1 MYLKGDTKL
10 VNFLCHIFYILF
22 KKYITL
28 DIIIFQCLKKSIL
41 MFPNVGNHWTRK
53 WNTDMTSCH
62 RHRVILTP
70 AFLSHLC
77 SRLGQAPGGPWL
89 CHVCP
94 IDGRPAPAS
103 SRVET
108 IASQG
113 FTQMP
118 PPSQR
123 SLPFPSQI
131 FLSLLSS
138 QVNIICSHFLWF
150 CLIHWHLS
158 AYSINLSFFF
168 HIRYLLLL
176 LYVFSEHNIM
186 LHS

>member
-1 MYLKGDTKL
+1 
-10 VNFLCHIFYILF
+10 
-22 KKYITL
+22 
-28 DIIIFQCLKKSIL
+28 
-41 MFPNVGNHWTRK
+41 
-53 WNTDMTSCH
+53 MTSCH

-89 CHVCP
+89 CHACP

-150 CLIHWHLS
+150 SVLYIE
-158 AYSINLSFFF
+158 I
-168 HIRYLLLL
+168 YLLIPLISH
-176 LYVFSEHNIM
+176 FSFTLGTFYSCFMYSQSII
-186 LHS
+186 